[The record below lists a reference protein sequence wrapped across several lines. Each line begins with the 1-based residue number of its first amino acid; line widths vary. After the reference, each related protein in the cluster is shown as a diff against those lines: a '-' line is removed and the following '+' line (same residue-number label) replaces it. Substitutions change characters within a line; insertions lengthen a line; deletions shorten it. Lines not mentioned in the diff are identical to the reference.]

1 MIKIKKENYKKNVL
15 NLKEFLTDIKLYYKT
30 KNKIFKFSLLKIKIY
45 QIRNQDM
52 IMIRSL
58 LQF

>member
-30 KNKIFKFSLLKIKIY
+30 KNKIFKFSLLKIKIQ
-45 QIRNQDM
+45 QIK
-52 IMIRSL
+52 
-58 LQF
+58 LQNKLKIKINLV

>member
-45 QIRNQDM
+45 QIK
-52 IMIRSL
+52 
-58 LQF
+58 LQNKLKIKINLV

>member
-30 KNKIFKFSLLKIKIY
+30 KNKIFKFNKLKIKIQ
-45 QIRNQDM
+45 QIK
-52 IMIRSL
+52 
-58 LQF
+58 LQNKLKIKINLV

>member
-30 KNKIFKFSLLKIKIY
+30 KNKIFKFSQLKIKIQ
-45 QIRNQDM
+45 QIK
-52 IMIRSL
+52 
-58 LQF
+58 LQNKLKIKINLV